1 MRYCSFVQISE
12 VIDNHAMMRVHVE
25 LNTLIMIVM
34 IVTVQYV
41 QPMGEPFLMQ
51 CLKAYPKCQ
60 IDRTL
65 EWLKRNEF
73 E

>member
-1 MRYCSFVQISE
+1 MGYRKVQ
-12 VIDNHAMMRVHVE
+12 
-25 LNTLIMIVM
+25 
-34 IVTVQYV
+34 VTKFA
-41 QPMGEPFLMQ
+41 PPPHPEPFLMQ
-51 CLKAYPKCQ
+51 CLMAYPKCQ